1 MMTTLFNRIAL
12 FLTIVALCACQ
23 AENQESRSAFSQW
36 RFESYDRMHS

>member
-23 AENQESRSAFSQW
+23 EEKQEVVSPNGDLR
-36 RFESYDRMHS
+36 RMHS